1 MKFPVFAILLVV
13 AGANAL
19 PPSSD
24 VLVNESYNKLGQRNF
39 VEDQIKWVIEQI
51 RNVVKLIGLDP
62 VEVEEKSIEIDVP
75 LVDIQIAAILEGFK
89 FEGLSNIRINNLEY
103 SFIFS
108 RLRLDVSLPEISLVV
123 GNSALEVNFSDR
135 EFLGVFKG
143 SLDIRSVRLAA
154 EVYVNAGLEGISL
167 RSLSINFSLG
177 GIESDLFLEM
187 QGNDRSD
194 VVNNFLNKRIPE
206 FLKDNE
212 RDINRVLEEVVSFIL
227 NVIWSS

>member
-1 MKFPVFAILLVV
+1 MKFPVFAILLIV

-19 PPSSD
+19 PSSSN
-24 VLVNESYNKLGQRNF
+24 VLINESYNKLGQRNF
-39 VEDQIKWVIEQI
+39 VEDQIRWVIEQI
-51 RNVVKLIGLDP
+51 SNVVKLIGLDP
-62 VEVEEKSIEIDVP
+62 IEVEEKSIDIDVP
-75 LVDIQIAAILEGFK
+75 IVDISIAAILEGLK

-108 RLRLDVSLPEISLVV
+108 RLRLDVSLPEISLIV
-123 GNSALEVNFSDR
+123 GNSGLEVNFFDR

-143 SLDIRSVRLAA
+143 SLYIRSVRLAA
-154 EVYVNAGLEGISL
+154 EVYVNADLEGISL
-167 RSLSINFSLG
+167 RSISINFSLG

-194 VVNNFLNKRIPE
+194 VVNNFLNKRIPD

-212 RDINRVLEEVVSFIL
+212 RDINRVLEEFVSFIL
-227 NVIWSS
+227 NRIWSS

>member
-1 MKFPVFAILLVV
+1 MKFPVFAILLIV

-19 PPSSD
+19 PSSSD

-39 VEDQIKWVIEQI
+39 VEDQIRWVIEQI
-51 RNVVKLIGLDP
+51 SNVVKLIGLDP
-62 VEVEEKSIEIDVP
+62 IEVEEKSIDIDVP
-75 LVDIQIAAILEGFK
+75 IVDISIAAILEGLK

-108 RLRLDVSLPEISLVV
+108 RLRLDVSLPEISLIV
-123 GNSALEVNFSDR
+123 GNSALELDVFGR

-143 SLDIRSVRLAA
+143 SLYIRSVRLAA
-154 EVYVNAGLEGISL
+154 EVHVNADLEGISL
-167 RSLSINFSLG
+167 RSISINFSLG

-194 VVNNFLNKRIPE
+194 VVNNFLNKRIPD

-212 RDINRVLEEVVSFIL
+212 RDINRVLEEFVSFIL
-227 NVIWSS
+227 NRIWSS